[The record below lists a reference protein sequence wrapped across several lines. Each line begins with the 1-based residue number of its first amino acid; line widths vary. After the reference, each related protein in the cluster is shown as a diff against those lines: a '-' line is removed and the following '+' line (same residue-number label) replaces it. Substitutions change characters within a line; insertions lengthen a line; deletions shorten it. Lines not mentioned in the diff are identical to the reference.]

1 MRKSLILCSIPLL
14 ALAACHADVDV
25 SDVGNGQD
33 GDNVHI
39 AMQDKKDG
47 GSDVSV
53 NVPGFNANVSLPHI
67 NLAGHMDLDG
77 IKLAP
82 NTKVSGL
89 NVDAHDDDKG
99 TNNGEG
105 VVRMAFTN
113 TDGPAAVIDH
123 YARSAADAGYG
134 DIARTGS
141 SLSAKKDDKTFAVE
155 IGPDGS
161 GSKGTITITGKDND

>member
-1 MRKSLILCSIPLL
+1 MRARLILCTLPL
-14 ALAACHADVDV
+14 AVLAACHAKVDM
-25 SDVGNGQD
+25 SDAGNEQE

-53 NVPGFNANVSLPHI
+53 NVPGFNASVSLPSI

-89 NVDAHDDDKG
+89 NVDAHDNDKDG
-99 TNNGEG
+99 GNGEG
-105 VVRMAFTN
+105 VVRMSFTN

-134 DIARTGS
+134 DIVRTGS

-155 IGPDGS
+155 IGPDGP

>member
-1 MRKSLILCSIPLL
+1 MRTRLILCSLPLF

-25 SDVGNGQD
+25 SDSGNGQD

-47 GSDVSV
+47 GSAVSV
-53 NVPGFNANVSLPHI
+53 NVPGFNANVSLPSI

-82 NTKVSGL
+82 NTHVSGL
-89 NVDAHDDDKG
+89 NVDAQDGKND
-99 TNNGEG
+99 NGQG
-105 VVRMAFTN
+105 VVRMAFTD
-113 TDGPAAVIDH
+113 TDGPTTVIDH

-134 DIARTGS
+134 AIARTGS
-141 SLSAKKDDKTFAVE
+141 SLSARKDDKTFAVE
-155 IGPDGS
+155 IAPDGN
-161 GSKGTITITGKDND
+161 GSKGTISITGKDDD

>member
-1 MRKSLILCSIPLL
+1 MRMRLILCTLPLT

-25 SDVGNGQD
+25 SDISNGQD

-53 NVPGFNANVSLPHI
+53 NVPGFNASVSLPSI

-82 NTKVSGL
+82 NSKVSGL
-89 NVDAHDDDKG
+89 NVDAHDNDKG
-99 TNNGEG
+99 DNNGEG
-105 VVRMAFTN
+105 VVRMSFTN
-113 TDGPAAVIDH
+113 SDNPATVIDH
-123 YARSAADAGYG
+123 YAKSAADAGYG
-134 DIARTGS
+134 DIVRTSS

>member
-1 MRKSLILCSIPLL
+1 MRTRLFLCTLPL
-14 ALAACHADVDV
+14 AGLAACHSSVDI

-47 GSDVSV
+47 GSAVAV
-53 NVPGFNANVSLPHI
+53 NVPGFKANVSLPNI

-82 NTKVSGL
+82 NSHVSGL
-89 NVDAHDDDKG
+89 DVDAQDGKNG
-99 TNNGEG
+99 NGEG
-105 VVRMAFTN
+105 TVNMSFTDS
-113 TDGPAAVIDH
+113 DGPAAVIDH

-134 DIARTGS
+134 ELVRTAT

-155 IGPDGS
+155 IAPDGT
-161 GSKGTITITGKDND
+161 GSKGTITITGKDK

>member
-1 MRKSLILCSIPLL
+1 MRTRLFLCTLPL
-14 ALAACHADVDV
+14 AGLAACHSSVDI

-47 GSDVSV
+47 GSAVAV
-53 NVPGFNANVSLPHI
+53 NVPGFKANVSLPNI

-82 NTKVSGL
+82 NSHVSGL
-89 NVDAHDDDKG
+89 DVDAQDGKNG
-99 TNNGEG
+99 NGEG
-105 VVRMAFTN
+105 TVNMSFTDS
-113 TDGPAAVIDH
+113 DGPTAVIDH

-134 DIARTGS
+134 ELVRTAT

-155 IGPDGS
+155 ITPNGT
-161 GSKGTITITGKDND
+161 GSKGTITITGKDK

>member
-1 MRKSLILCSIPLL
+1 MRVRPILCTLPLL
-14 ALAACHADVDV
+14 VLAACHADVDM
-25 SDVGNGQD
+25 SDAGNGQD

-39 AMQDKKDG
+39 AMQDNKDG
-47 GSDVSV
+47 GSGVSV
-53 NVPGFNANVSLPHI
+53 NVPGFNANVSLPNI
-67 NLAGHMDLDG
+67 NLAGHVDLDG

-82 NTKVSGL
+82 NSHVSGI
-89 NVDAHDDDKG
+89 NVDAQDSKNG
-99 TNNGEG
+99 NGEG
-105 VVRMAFTN
+105 TVRMAFTN
-113 TDGPAAVIDH
+113 TDGPTAVLDH

-134 DIARTGS
+134 AIARTDT

>member
-1 MRKSLILCSIPLL
+1 MRIRLILFALPLA

-39 AMQDKKDG
+39 AMKDNKDG
-47 GSDVSV
+47 GSGVSV
-53 NVPGFNANVSLPHI
+53 NVPGFNANVSLPNI

-82 NTKVSGL
+82 NSHVSGL
-89 NVDAHDDDKG
+89 NVDARDGKTG
-99 TNNGEG
+99 NGEG
-105 VVRMAFTN
+105 TVRMSFTN
-113 TDGPAAVIDH
+113 TDSPTIVLDH
-123 YARSAADAGYG
+123 YGRSAADAGYG
-134 DIARTGS
+134 DIVRTGA
-141 SLSAKKDDKTFAVE
+141 SLSAKKDDKIFAVE
-155 IGPDGS
+155 IGPDGN